1 MTPAD
6 GFVDFL
12 TTSFPNIRIFLTF
25 YDGKFQEASVRSWLR
40 KTKNITC
47 APQANEFQQMTEI
60 LEPGSIIRFDTV
72 DNVITECS
80 SSL

>member
-12 TTSFPNIRIFLTF
+12 TTSFPNTQIFLTF
-25 YDGKFQEASVRSWLR
+25 YGGKFQEVSVRSWLG

-47 APQANEFQQMTEI
+47 TPQENKFQQMAEI
-60 LEPGSIIRFDTV
+60 LEPGSVIRFDKI